1 MGGLYRNDDVNNV
14 IDDTKDPQL
23 LNALNDRIRT
33 FLNKQLEGYGL
44 DCGEVY
50 INIVDDPVTLELVSS
65 ESLHEV
71 GLACLMQDREPT
83 YVQGLTQAFS
93 KPWTFDEADRIRKPS
108 LYDIEKIMRKL
119 LDEAKYQW
127 SR

>member
-1 MGGLYRNDDVNNV
+1 MNTLNNAPS
-14 IDDTKDPQL
+14 DPRAL
-23 LNALNDRIRT
+23 SMLDERVRVFLNNTLEPLALNCAD
-33 FLNKQLEGYGL
+33 
-44 DCGEVY
+44 VY

-119 LDEAKYQW
+119 QDEAKYQW

>member
-1 MGGLYRNDDVNNV
+1 MNNV
-14 IDDTKDPQL
+14 IDDSKDPQL

-50 INIVDDPVTLELVSS
+50 INIVDDPVTLKLVSS
-65 ESLHEV
+65 QSLYEV
-71 GLACLMQDREPT
+71 GIECLARGSEPV
-83 YVQGLTQAFS
+83 YVQGITYVFS
-93 KPWTFDEADRIRKPS
+93 QPWTFEQAYRIRKPS
-108 LYDIEKIMRKL
+108 LADVEKLMRSL

-127 SR
+127 GV